1 MKPGRLNYCDCNFQN
16 RDHITGLSLM
26 IDRTRPKTIAS
37 KYSIRTRLILLF
49 VISIIVIFFVAGYYL
64 LWEIRATLDTAL
76 GKNLEAMAKVIAL
89 EIDPNFLLY
98 LQPGDESSRTYRNI
112 LATLQQFQ
120 SATNI
125 IRIYLF
131 GKDFRSIVD
140 SDTLVAIG
148 QELVQ
153 LKFNRTEVAAVFNGL
168 TASSTLFEGRDGK
181 LYKTGFAPIK
191 SNGEIVSGIAV
202 EGSAEMLNVVRS
214 IQKNLIWLGLIIVL
228 AGIVIGGIFAS
239 RITNPI
245 KRLEAAAAAI
255 SGGDLQRPIPEFG
268 GDEVGFLARTMEEM
282 RQNILERDRQQQAML
297 AGVAHEIRNPLGGIE
312 LFAGLLSSEVQN
324 NDLKNYAQKI
334 LKEVQNLKAII
345 QNFLDYARPLPAQRV
360 KCDIRSVWNEA
371 SSLLAGELNQI
382 QVKFDSPDEGIFA
395 LADPQHL
402 KQVFLNL
409 IKNSID
415 AMPDGGTIFVNI
427 TSQQDKVKISYRDT
441 GKGIPAELADKIF
454 QPFFTTREKG
464 TGLGLAIVKNLI
476 TENGG
481 SIRYLPTDEAGAKF
495 EIILQKC
502 S

>member
-1 MKPGRLNYCDCNFQN
+1 MGDRYSSNIIPLKS
-16 RDHITGLSLM
+16 SL
-26 IDRTRPKTIAS
+26 
-37 KYSIRTRLILLF
+37 RTRLILVF
-49 VISIIVIFFVAGYYL
+49 VVSVLTIFLIAGYYL
-64 LWEIRATLDTAL
+64 LWEIRATLDAAL
-76 GKNLEAMAKVIAL
+76 GKNLETMAKVIAL

-98 LQPGDESSRTYRNI
+98 LQPGDESSRTYQNI
-112 LATLQQFQ
+112 LATLQRFQ

-125 IRIYLF
+125 TRVYLF

-140 SDTLVAIG
+140 SDPLVAIG

-153 LKFNRTEVAAVFNGL
+153 LKFNQSEVAAVFNGL

-191 SNGEIVSGIAV
+191 SNGEIVAGVAV

-214 IQKNLIWLGLIIVL
+214 IQKNLVWMGLVIML
-228 AGIVIGGIFAS
+228 AGIIIGGIFAS

-245 KRLEAAAAAI
+245 KRLEAAAGAI
-255 SGGDLQRPIPEFG
+255 SGGDLQHPIPEFG
-268 GDEVGFLARTMEEM
+268 RDEVGFLARTMEEM

-371 SSLLAGELNQI
+371 IGLLAGELHQI
-382 QVKFDSPDEGIFA
+382 QLQFNSQSEGIFA

-415 AMPDGGTIFVNI
+415 AMPNGGTIFVHL
-427 TSQQDKVKISYRDT
+427 TSQQDRVKISYQDT
-441 GKGIPAELADKIF
+441 GKGIPAELEERIF

-481 SIRYLPTDEAGAKF
+481 SIRYVPSNETGARF
-495 EIILQKC
+495 EVELVRYVA
-502 S
+502 

>member
-1 MKPGRLNYCDCNFQN
+1 MGDRYLRKIIPLRS
-16 RDHITGLSLM
+16 SL
-26 IDRTRPKTIAS
+26 
-37 KYSIRTRLILLF
+37 RTRLILVFVVSVLAIF
-49 VISIIVIFFVAGYYL
+49 VIAGYYL
-64 LWEIRATLDTAL
+64 LWEIRATLDEAL
-76 GKNLEAMAKVIAL
+76 GKNLEALAKVIAL

-98 LQPGDESSRTYRNI
+98 LQPGDESSRTYQNI
-112 LATLQQFQ
+112 LATLKRFQ
-120 SATNI
+120 SATSI

-140 SDTLVAIG
+140 SDTLVSIG

-153 LKFNRTEVAAVFNGL
+153 LKFNQPEVAAVFNGF
-168 TASSTLFEGRDGK
+168 TASSILFEGGDGK

-191 SNGEIVSGIAV
+191 SNGEIVAGIAV

-214 IQKNLIWLGLIIVL
+214 IQKNLMWLGLVIVL
-228 AGIVIGGIFAS
+228 AGIFIGGIFAN

-255 SGGDLQRPIPEFG
+255 SGGDLQHPIPEFG
-268 GDEVGFLARTMEEM
+268 RDEVGFLARTMEEM

-324 NDLKNYAQKI
+324 NDLKTYAQKI

-345 QNFLDYARPLPAQRV
+345 QNFLDYARPLPANRI

-371 SSLLAGELNQI
+371 IALLAGELNQI
-382 QVKFDSPDEGIFA
+382 QLEFSQQTDRLFA

-427 TSQQDKVKISYRDT
+427 TSQQDQLKIQYQDT
-441 GKGIPAELADKIF
+441 GRGIPAELADRIF